1 MADIDIVPAIDASGR
16 RVEEIDDNKEKY
28 REAEHVESA
37 GGIDK
42 VKHEILIEDANK
54 AEDFEHEMTTW
65 QAFKIYRAVSQS

>member
-28 REAEHVESA
+28 QEAEHVESA
-37 GGIDK
+37 GGIEQ